1 MTAAQLPIHI
11 NNCLQASPT
20 ADISPRTCGGAGRPM
35 WKPAIP
41 TLPANASA
49 WHGGVVALPPSLPQR
64 EPATKNAL
72 GASAACSIGD
82 DTPSH
87 ELSLSQMSGP
97 GLQACKKT
105 SVVSSQS

>member
-1 MTAAQLPIHI
+1 
-11 NNCLQASPT
+11 
-20 ADISPRTCGGAGRPM
+20 M

-49 WHGGVVALPPSLPQR
+49 WHGGVVALPRR

-97 GLQACKKT
+97 GLQACKK
-105 SVVSSQS
+105 SSIVSSQS

>member
-20 ADISPRTCGGAGRPM
+20 ADISPLRVEELGVQCGSQLFRLCRPTRQLGTGA
-35 WKPAIP
+35 
-41 TLPANASA
+41 S
-49 WHGGVVALPPSLPQR
+49 WHFPHSPQR
-64 EPATKNAL
+64 EPDNKENAL